1 MRLALFAS
9 ALALAGCD
17 QIAQQTTSTAEYS
30 PEDAGSVDH
39 AMCLL
44 GFAGVPL
51 TELSTG
57 HHLVTLQL
65 NGREAVFILDTG
77 ANATVLHAPHAER
90 FGVGPGSVMPG
101 VAVGLGGSMRA
112 RQAPI
117 ESMTIGD
124 IPIRR
129 NRIMLSDL
137 AQIEQVLGRLSGRTI
152 SGIVGQD
159 VMKEHRAVIDVAK
172 PLLYLIEADEDPA
185 PIEAPRCR
193 DGAGA
198 RENGAANGSAGAATD
213 S

>member
-1 MRLALFAS
+1 MRLALLAPAVAS
-9 ALALAGCD
+9 ALAFAGCD
-17 QIAQQTTSTAEYS
+17 QVARQTSSTAEYT
-30 PEDAGSVDH
+30 PEEAGSVDH

-90 FGVGPGSVMPG
+90 FGVGEGSVLPG

-117 ESMTIGD
+117 ESMSIGGV
-124 IPIRR
+124 PIRR
-129 NRIMLSDL
+129 DRIMLSDL

-185 PIEAPRCR
+185 PIPAERCR
-193 DGAGA
+193 
-198 RENGAANGSAGAATD
+198 AAEGEADNVSGTAQ
-213 S
+213 

>member
-1 MRLALFAS
+1 MRLALLAPAVAS
-9 ALALAGCD
+9 ALAFAGCD
-17 QIAQQTTSTAEYS
+17 QVGRQTSSTAEYR
-30 PEDAGSVDH
+30 PEEAGSVDH

-57 HHLVTLQL
+57 HHLVTLEL
-65 NGREAVFILDTG
+65 NGRDAVFILDTG
-77 ANATVLHAPHAER
+77 ANATVLHAPHAAR
-90 FGVGPGSVMPG
+90 YGVGEGSVLPG

-112 RQAPI
+112 RQAAI
-117 ESMTIGD
+117 ESMTIGGV
-124 IPIRR
+124 PIRR
-129 NRIMLSDL
+129 DKIMLSDL

-172 PLLYLIEADEDPA
+172 PLLYLIKADEDPA
-185 PIEAPRCR
+185 PIEAERCR
-193 DGAGA
+193 EGPGD
-198 RENGAANGSAGAATD
+198 AANASENAAAD

>member
-1 MRLALFAS
+1 MRLALLAS
-9 ALALAGCD
+9 TLALAGCD
-17 QIAQQTTSTAEYS
+17 QVARQTTSTAEYS

-65 NGREAVFILDTG
+65 NGEEAVFILDTG
-77 ANATVLHAPHAER
+77 ANATVLHAPHAAR
-90 FGVGPGSVMPG
+90 FGIGEGSAIPG
-101 VAVGLGGSMRA
+101 VAVGLGGSMQA
-112 RQAPI
+112 RQAPL
-117 ESMTIGD
+117 ESMTIGGV
-124 IPIRR
+124 PIRR
-129 NRIMLSDL
+129 DRILLSDL
-137 AQIEQVLGRLSGRTI
+137 AQVEQVLGRLSGRTI

-185 PIEAPRCR
+185 PIPAARC
-193 DGAGA
+193 GAGA
-198 RENGAANGSAGAATD
+198 GEAENAGANGSGNAQAD